1 MFARMLCLV
10 AAFLFLCGSSLSY
23 CRPFLIDAGHG
34 GEDGGA
40 VANGVTEK
48 DVNLAIA
55 LRLGEMLELFFV
67 PVEYTRVDDSALHD
81 AAASTVR
88 ARKSSDLKKRLA
100 IANDLEGGVYV
111 AIHQNTYPSASER
124 GAQVFFSKKD
134 PAARE
139 LALRI
144 KELIKT
150 GVASNSGNNREIK
163 QANNVYIMDRLSIPG
178 VIVECGFITNPGEAE
193 LLCQSAFQNE
203 MAAAIMAACLNFAA
217 EDN

>member
-1 MFARMLCLV
+1 MLCLV

-67 PVEYTRVDDSALHD
+67 LVEYTRVDDSALHD

-88 ARKSSDLKKRLA
+88 ARKVFGFKKTPR
-100 IANDLEGGVYV
+100 NG
-111 AIHQNTYPSASER
+111 QWP
-124 GAQVFFSKKD
+124 
-134 PAARE
+134 
-139 LALRI
+139 
-144 KELIKT
+144 
-150 GVASNSGNNREIK
+150 
-163 QANNVYIMDRLSIPG
+163 
-178 VIVECGFITNPGEAE
+178 
-193 LLCQSAFQNE
+193 
-203 MAAAIMAACLNFAA
+203 
-217 EDN
+217 